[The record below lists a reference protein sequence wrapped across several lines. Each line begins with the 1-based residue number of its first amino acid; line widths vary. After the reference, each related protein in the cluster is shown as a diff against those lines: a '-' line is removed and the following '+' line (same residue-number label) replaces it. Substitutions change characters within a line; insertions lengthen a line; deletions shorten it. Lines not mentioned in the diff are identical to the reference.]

1 MARLD
6 GAVTTLDWAGCRNTR
21 DLGGLPT
28 RDGLGVRPGRL
39 VRSDN
44 VAGLDDTG
52 YRALRAY
59 GVARVIDLRGGIP
72 SEPEPSSS
80 SEHPD
85 RLVVSVPW
93 IDPEREHERDPEA
106 EKTLADVYRGSLDRN
121 VRRVAAVV
129 RAFLDAP
136 AGPVLLHCA
145 AGKDRTGMA
154 VALLLETAGVP
165 REHVVADYALSEEAL
180 GIPTVL
186 AGHPGPPEARAYAE
200 EHWRTRPATM
210 AVALGHLDAAYGGVL
225 GYLRGPCGLT
235 RDEVGAVR
243 DRLTRP

>member
-1 MARLD
+1 MNA
-6 GAVTTLDWAGCRNTR
+6 AMTTLTWSGCRNVR

-28 RDGLGVRPGRL
+28 QDGLGIRPRRL

-44 VAGLDDTG
+44 LAGLDDTG
-52 YRALRAY
+52 HRALFAY
-59 GVARVIDLRGGIP
+59 GVARVLDLRGGITG
-72 SEPEPSSS
+72 EPEPSCPSQD
-80 SEHPD
+80 P
-85 RLVVSVPW
+85 LVVSVPW
-93 IDPEREHERDPEA
+93 IDPERDHARDPET

-136 AGPVLLHCA
+136 SGPVVLHCA

-180 GIPTVL
+180 GIPAVL
-186 AGHPGPPEARAYAE
+186 AGHPGPPEARAHAE

-210 AVALGHLDAAYGGVL
+210 AAALGHLDATYGGVVD
-225 GYLRGPCGLT
+225 YLRGPCGLT
-235 RDEVGAVR
+235 DDEIAAVR

>member
-1 MARLD
+1 M
-6 GAVTTLDWAGCRNTR
+6 TTLAWSGCRNVR

-28 RDGLGVRPGRL
+28 RDGLEVRPRRL

-44 VAGLDDTG
+44 VAGLDEAG
-52 YRALRAY
+52 YRAMLAY
-59 GVARVIDLRGGIP
+59 GVGRVVDLRGGIP
-72 SEPEPSSS
+72 SEPEPSTST
-80 SEHPD
+80 ENAD

-93 IDPEREHERDPEA
+93 IDPERDPERDAEA
-106 EKTLADVYRGSLDRN
+106 ETALADVYRGSLDRN

-136 AGPVLLHCA
+136 AGPVVLHCS

-154 VALLLETAGVP
+154 VSLLLETADVP
-165 REHVVADYALSEEAL
+165 REHVVVDYALSEEAL

-186 AGHPGPPEARAYAE
+186 ADHPGPPEARAYAE

-210 AVALGHLDAAYGGVL
+210 AAALGHLDSSYGGVV

-235 RDEVGAVR
+235 GDEVGAVR

>member
-1 MARLD
+1 MARLND
-6 GAVTTLDWAGCRNTR
+6 AMTTLTWSGCRNVR

-28 RDGLGVRPGRL
+28 WDGLGVRPRRL

-52 YRALRAY
+52 YRALLAY
-59 GVARVIDLRGGIP
+59 GVVRVVDLRGNIP
-72 SEPEPSSS
+72 GEPEPSTPQRES
-80 SEHPD
+80 
-85 RLVVSVPW
+85 LVVSVPW
-93 IDPEREHERDPEA
+93 IDPERDHERDPEA
-106 EKTLADVYRGSLDRN
+106 ETRLADVYRGSLDRN

-136 AGPVLLHCA
+136 SGPVVLHCA

-180 GIPTVL
+180 GIPAVL
-186 AGHPGPPEARAYAE
+186 AYHPGPPEARAHAE
-200 EHWRTRPATM
+200 EHWRTRPSTM
-210 AVALGHLDAAYGGVL
+210 AAALGHLDASYGGVV
-225 GYLRGPCGLT
+225 GYLRGPRGLT
-235 RDEVGAVR
+235 GKEVGAVR